1 MARGRWGIVA
11 GLMLALALLRIQP
24 AFAQEPVRYT
34 VQPGDTLTRIAARF
48 GTTVEALAEANHLV
62 NPNLIYVGQ
71 VLLIPASTASPSPSG
86 RVHAVQPGET
96 LYRIALRYGTTVERL
111 MALNGLRNPHR
122 IFVGQLLRIP
132 EEAPGTPAAWPAPFQ
147 DIRLGP
153 APAVQGRVFPVR
165 VQLSQPA
172 ALEAHFLGL
181 IFPLAPA
188 PEGGEGLVAVPA
200 MQAPGVYSLGV
211 IARTPDGQTV
221 QVGLPVQVV
230 AGPYGRE
237 SIRLP
242 PDRRRLLDPKLLRAE
257 REKVLAACAPFEP
270 ERRWQGPFRYPV
282 AQPEVT
288 SEFGTRRSYNGG
300 PYSSYHEGLDLRG
313 SAGTPVYAPA
323 DGRVALAEALV
334 VRGNAVILHHGWGVC
349 SGYWHLQAVAVQE
362 DQTVKT
368 GDLLG
373 YVGNT
378 GLSTG
383 AHLHW
388 EIRVRGIPVDPRQWV
403 EGPLP

>member
-1 MARGRWGIVA
+1 MARGRWGIA
-11 GLMLALALLRIQP
+11 IRLILALTLLRIQP

-48 GTTVEALAEANHLV
+48 GTTVGAIVEANRLV

-71 VLLIPASTASPSPSG
+71 VLLIPVSTPSPPFSG
-86 RVHAVQPGET
+86 RVHTVQPGET
-96 LYRIALRYGTTVERL
+96 LYRIALRYGTTVEQL
-111 MALNGLRNPHR
+111 MALNGLRNPGQ

-132 EEAPGTPAAWPAPFQ
+132 EETPGTPSAWPVPFR
-147 DIRLGP
+147 DIRIGLTP
-153 APAVQGRVFPVR
+153 VVQGRVFSVQ

-300 PYSSYHEGLDLRG
+300 PHSSYHEGLDLRG

-362 DQTVKT
+362 GQTVKA

-403 EGPLP
+403 EGSLP